1 MITPIWN
8 PQSPYLTPFSGFI
21 WYLVRKLRR
30 NPYYNRF
37 RGRSAKPASMEARQE
52 ESAMKGTEDCKK
64 RDVRAVQWLVRHLQ
78 SKEISWTRRNDVGV
92 CAATGYACTQVEDW
106 LMSTMTGF
114 KGSPLPHDLWRGL
127 PVFSLQLSKPRIVS
141 WEIAAA
147 VLLRSVLSLRQ
158 VL

>member
-1 MITPIWN
+1 
-8 PQSPYLTPFSGFI
+8 
-21 WYLVRKLRR
+21 
-30 NPYYNRF
+30 
-37 RGRSAKPASMEARQE
+37 MEARQE